1 MNDDVVMIDGEGV
14 MTARERERK
23 MSNGEDEVRRG
34 VGWGCGPAAWVN
46 ERIVNV
52 RTLNSSTVHTHL
64 CVCVC
69 VVFL

>member
-1 MNDDVVMIDGEGV
+1 MIDGEGV

-23 MSNGEDEVRRG
+23 MSNGEDEVSRG

-52 RTLNSSTVHTHL
+52 RTLNSSTVL
-64 CVCVC
+64 YVCVCVC
-69 VVFL
+69 IYVVFL